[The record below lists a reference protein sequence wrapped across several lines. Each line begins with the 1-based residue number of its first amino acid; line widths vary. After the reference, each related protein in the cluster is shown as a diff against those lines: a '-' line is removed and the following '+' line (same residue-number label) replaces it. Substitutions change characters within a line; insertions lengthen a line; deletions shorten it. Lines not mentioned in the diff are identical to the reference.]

1 MGDIKS
7 VRHLSFYK
15 LMDFM
20 LLDDDTES
28 NNQLFAKKIEPF
40 FGSKSSIK
48 LENNTLYDIASTLL
62 KEDVDFKM
70 KSIVT
75 GNEQE
80 RIYFVM
86 GLIADYCCW
95 TTFTQ

>member
-1 MGDIKS
+1 
-7 VRHLSFYK
+7 
-15 LMDFM
+15 MDFM

-28 NNQLFAKKIEPF
+28 NNQFFSKKIESF

-70 KSIVT
+70 KSIVM

>member
-7 VRHLSFYK
+7 VRRLSFYK

-28 NNQLFAKKIEPF
+28 NNQLFSEKFEPF

-48 LENNTLYDIASTLL
+48 LENNTLFDIASTLL

>member
-1 MGDIKS
+1 MGNIKS

-28 NNQLFAKKIEPF
+28 NNQLFSKKIESF

-80 RIYFVM
+80 RNNFDM

-95 TTFTQ
+95 TTFTK

>member
-1 MGDIKS
+1 MMIQSQTINFFLK
-7 VRHLSFYK
+7 K
-15 LMDFM
+15 L
-20 LLDDDTES
+20 
-28 NNQLFAKKIEPF
+28 NRF

>member
-28 NNQLFAKKIEPF
+28 NSQFFIEKFEPF

-48 LENNTLYDIASTLL
+48 LENNALYDIASTLL
-62 KEDVDFKM
+62 KEDIDFKM
-70 KSIVT
+70 KAIVT

>member
-20 LLDDDTES
+20 LLDDDIES
-28 NNQLFAKKIEPF
+28 NNQLFTEKFDSF

-70 KSIVT
+70 KAIVT

-95 TTFTQ
+95 TTFAQ

>member
-1 MGDIKS
+1 
-7 VRHLSFYK
+7 
-15 LMDFM
+15 MDFM

-28 NNQLFAKKIEPF
+28 NNQFFSKKIESF

>member
-28 NNQLFAKKIEPF
+28 NNQLFSKKIESF
-40 FGSKSSIK
+40 F
-48 LENNTLYDIASTLL
+48 
-62 KEDVDFKM
+62 
-70 KSIVT
+70 
-75 GNEQE
+75 
-80 RIYFVM
+80 
-86 GLIADYCCW
+86 W
-95 TTFTQ
+95 

>member
-28 NNQLFAKKIEPF
+28 NSQLFSEKFESF

-70 KSIVT
+70 KAIVT

-86 GLIADYCCW
+86 GLIADHCCW

>member
-28 NNQLFAKKIEPF
+28 NNQLFAKNFEPF